1 MSRGDQ
7 KKTTLDDSSQLGTMS
22 FTNTILWL
30 LLLTLVSF
38 DLIVSSASDS
48 PNGVC
53 SSMGGRFPPYTNEGK
68 PPRRVNKGPKDLTLC
83 RVFRK
88 RTCCDVAQTHPA
100 FLTIRKLAS
109 TGEASEECLQLWEL
123 LECSICDPEV
133 GVQSGPPL
141 VCSTFCDRVYEA
153 CSSAYF
159 SMDVNTQVL
168 APCGVN
174 DFVCGRASEWI
185 SNGSELCRAS
195 GFSVKPLYDQQE
207 RSCYGGKSSLD
218 AIADAWKPS
227 IYKVPHQ
234 IKKSGVRKGF
244 QQWVTEVPFNEK
256 VSWAV
261 AGMVLTAG
269 VLFKSRRKRRR
280 QHQIQA
286 AIQRNAKKID
296 RSLKPKSPVGQT
308 NRMGGR
314 R

>member
-1 MSRGDQ
+1 
-7 KKTTLDDSSQLGTMS
+7 MS
-22 FTNTILWL
+22 FSNTILWL
-30 LLLTLVSF
+30 LLLLTLASF
-38 DLIVSSASDS
+38 DLIFSSSSDS

-109 TGEASEECLQLWEL
+109 TGEASEDCLQLWEL

-159 SMDVNTQVL
+159 SMDVNAQVL

-218 AIADAWKPS
+218 AIADSWKPS
-227 IYKVPHQ
+227 RYKVPHQ
-234 IKKSGVRKGF
+234 IKKSGLRKGF

-296 RSLKPKSPVGQT
+296 QNLKPKSPVGQT
-308 NRMGGR
+308 NRMGSR